1 MSHAF
6 EGMNARGPFIG
17 TRKPSLVPVASS
29 RKVTVLFDEEAG
41 ALIIEKDR
49 DGFDD
54 ADCLA
59 ALDAMEQA
67 EGWVWDGRLRYIV
80 FDLAHERAKEPP
92 RPSHFDPL
100 LYAYANLILRAPVIS
115 LAIARG
121 DLSGSDLEIAL
132 ASNAIIASS
141 TARVTLPRSLDGVS
155 GRLLAGKMRQDRA
168 LALMERGASHAA
180 SDLVSER
187 LVAEVHEPGNTL
199 AKARHWMHM
208 TSRKHNA
215 AYLIYRAQRVVNPV
229 RWSALTR

>member
-6 EGMNARGPFIG
+6 EGMNERSPFTG
-17 TRKPSLVPVASS
+17 ARKPALIPVASG
-29 RKVTVLFDEEAG
+29 RKASVLFDEEAG
-41 ALIIEKDR
+41 ALIIAKAFA
-49 DGFDD
+49 GFDE

-59 ALDAMEQA
+59 ALEAMEQA

-80 FDLAHERAKEPP
+80 FDLAHERAKEPV
-92 RPSHFDPL
+92 RPSNFDQL

-121 DLSGSDLEIAL
+121 EISGADLEIAL

-141 TARVTLPRSLDGVS
+141 SARFTLPRNLSGVA
-155 GRLLAGKMRQDRA
+155 GRLLAGKMREDRA
-168 LALMERGASHAA
+168 LALIERGAAHAA

-187 LVAEVHEPGNTL
+187 LVAEVHAPGEVL
-199 AKARHWMHM
+199 AKGRHWMHM
-208 TSRKHNA
+208 TGRKHNA

-229 RWSALTR
+229 RWSALSQ

>member
-6 EGMNARGPFIG
+6 EGMNARGPLIG

-41 ALIIEKDR
+41 ALIIAKGFA
-49 DGFDD
+49 GFDD

-141 TARVTLPRSLDGVS
+141 TARVTLPRSLD
-155 GRLLAGKMRQDRA
+155 RA